1 MEKAIMQNILRT
13 YDLEVISRRLL
24 IVAIHLV
31 LVVLANYLAFWLRF
45 DGEIPDQQCRA
56 CAIFLEAE

>member
-1 MEKAIMQNILRT
+1 MMNCIFR
-13 YDLEVISRRLL
+13 YRRFFVIT
-24 IVAIHLV
+24 VQAA